1 MKIER
6 PLVYS
11 LLSELLFTILPL
23 IIVIIIRGYENKY
36 ELIFYNTEWSI
47 MAIILFGQSIVK
59 FSSGIS
65 NSNRVFRWQLVSLI
79 ISIIIVFGLVPS
91 IIVMVINLT
100 NETKYIS
107 MYLIQMF
114 LCILSFFT
122 YFIVG
127 YLGQKLLDENNKR

>member
-23 IIVIIIRGYENKY
+23 IIVIIVRGYESKY

-47 MAIILFGQSIVK
+47 MAIILYGQSIVK

-65 NSNRVFRWQLVSLI
+65 NSNRTFRWQLVSLI
-79 ISIIIVFGLVPS
+79 ISLIIIFGLVPS
-91 IIVMVINLT
+91 IIIMVINLT
-100 NETKYIS
+100 NETKFLS
-107 MYLIQMF
+107 MYIAQMF
-114 LCILSFFT
+114 LCILSFFA
-122 YFIVG
+122 YFVVG
-127 YLGQKLLDENNKR
+127 YLGQKLLEEKNSR